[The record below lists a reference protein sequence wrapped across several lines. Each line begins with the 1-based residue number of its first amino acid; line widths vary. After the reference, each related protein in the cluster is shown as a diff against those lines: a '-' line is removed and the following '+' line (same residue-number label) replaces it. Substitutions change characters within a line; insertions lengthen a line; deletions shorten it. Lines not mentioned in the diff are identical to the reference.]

1 MLPPQNSSPMSPP
14 PRGLEPRRD
23 SDGKLP
29 RSTIQRTAYRH
40 CVRHS
45 PLDLCPSD
53 AFSGFH

>member
-1 MLPPQNSSPMSPP
+1 MSAP